1 MFLFF
6 ILQENLLNEINNDDS
21 SDSDGGEDVESSD
34 EGEDFI
40 FSGDEDEDGNIIG
53 GEDGSEE
60 SDEEEVVDDDSDEE
74 EDEEEVDDSYFIDEE
89 NDSEVEFE
97 LSDEDNNS
105 DSGNLT
111 EDDDDEDD
119 NNILRVKKPSK
130 KIVKKSDAPTTSLSV
145 NENKVKKVLTKKGA
159 KKINAIE
166 KFSAELNKDE
176 GVVKK
181 KVDGEYR
188 DDTSDEEDIRNTVGN
203 IPMQWYDEYKHI
215 GYDWDAKKIIKPA
228 KRDQLDDFLKR
239 MEDPNFWRTVKDP
252 QTGQDIILSEADIDL
267 IKRINSQRIPD
278 QNFDEYAV
286 SLIQK
291 LILFN
296 FQLKFFI
303 LF

>member
-1 MFLFF
+1 MFFFF

-21 SDSDGGEDVESSD
+21 SDSDGGDDVESSD

-53 GEDGSEE
+53 GEDGSE
-60 SDEEEVVDDDSDEE
+60 SDEEEVVVDSDED
-74 EDEEEVDDSYFIDEE
+74 DEEEGDDSYFIDEE

-97 LSDEDNNS
+97 SDDGKNS

-111 EDDDDEDD
+111 EDDEDD
-119 NNILRVKKPSK
+119 NNILRVKKSLK
-130 KIVKKSDAPTTSLSV
+130 KTVKKSEVPTTSSSV

-166 KFSAELNKDE
+166 KFSAELKKDE

-286 SLIQK
+286 SL
-291 LILFN
+291 N
-296 FQLKFFI
+296 TN
-303 LF
+303 

>member
-1 MFLFF
+1 MFFFF

-21 SDSDGGEDVESSD
+21 SDSDGGDDVESSD

-53 GEDGSEE
+53 GEDGSE
-60 SDEEEVVDDDSDEE
+60 SDEEEVVVDSDED
-74 EDEEEVDDSYFIDEE
+74 DEEEGDDSYFIDEE

-97 LSDEDNNS
+97 SDDGKNS

-111 EDDDDEDD
+111 EDDEDD
-119 NNILRVKKPSK
+119 NNILRVKKPLK
-130 KIVKKSDAPTTSLSV
+130 KTVKKSEVPTTSSSV

-166 KFSAELNKDE
+166 KFSAELKKDE

-286 SLIQK
+286 SL
-291 LILFN
+291 N
-296 FQLKFFI
+296 TN
-303 LF
+303 

>member
-1 MFLFF
+1 MFFF
-6 ILQENLLNEINNDDS
+6 SILQENLLNEINNDDS
-21 SDSDGGEDVESSD
+21 SDSDGGDDVESSD

-40 FSGDEDEDGNIIG
+40 FSDEDGNIIG
-53 GEDGSEE
+53 EEDDSVD
-60 SDEEEVVDDDSDEE
+60 DEEVDDDSNV
-74 EDEEEVDDSYFIDEE
+74 EDEEVSDSYFIDEE

-97 LSDEDNNS
+97 SDDGNS

-111 EDDDDEDD
+111 EDEDEDD
-119 NNILRVKKPSK
+119 NNILRIKKPSK
-130 KIVKKSDAPTTSLSV
+130 KVVKKSEMPTTSSAPA
-145 NENKVKKVLTKKGA
+145 EVKKVLKKKDV
-159 KKINAIE
+159 KKVNAIE
-166 KFSAELNKDE
+166 KFSAELKKDE
-176 GVVKK
+176 GVKK
-181 KVDGEYR
+181 IVDGEYR

-286 SLIQK
+286 RFFFITNLFCK
-291 LILFN
+291 LI
-296 FQLKFFI
+296 FFYLI
-303 LF
+303 FVLAMD

>member
-1 MFLFF
+1 MFFFF

-21 SDSDGGEDVESSD
+21 SDSDGGDDVESSD

-53 GEDGSEE
+53 GEDGSE
-60 SDEEEVVDDDSDEE
+60 SDEEEVVVDSDED
-74 EDEEEVDDSYFIDEE
+74 DEEEGDDSYFIDEE

-97 LSDEDNNS
+97 SDDGKNS

-111 EDDDDEDD
+111 EDDEEDD
-119 NNILRVKKPSK
+119 NNILRVKKPLK
-130 KIVKKSDAPTTSLSV
+130 KTVKKSEVPTTSSSV

-166 KFSAELNKDE
+166 KFSAELKKDE

-286 SLIQK
+286 SL
-291 LILFN
+291 N
-296 FQLKFFI
+296 TN
-303 LF
+303 

>member
-1 MFLFF
+1 MFFFF

-21 SDSDGGEDVESSD
+21 SDSDGGDDVESSD

-53 GEDGSEE
+53 GENGSE
-60 SDEEEVVDDDSDEE
+60 SDEEVVDDDSNL
-74 EDEEEVDDSYFIDEE
+74 EDEDEGDDSYFIDEE

-97 LSDEDNNS
+97 SDEGDYS

-111 EDDDDEDD
+111 EDDEDD

-130 KIVKKSDAPTTSLSV
+130 KIVKKLEVPTTSSSV
-145 NENKVKKVLTKKGA
+145 NENKVKKVLTKKSA
-159 KKINAIE
+159 KKINAVE
-166 KFSAELNKDE
+166 KFNAELLND

-286 SLIQK
+286 SYKI
-291 LILFN
+291 N
-296 FQLKFFI
+296 FIYLTN
-303 LF
+303 